1 MMILTKSTYYAA
13 CFITA
18 ATMRAHQV
26 LAEGGGN
33 LRSYNP
39 TVRTDTRSTIRRLSP
54 TAECTLLVSM
64 KLQID
69 PTSVQDGDD
78 DEQFECQLD
87 SLETGGIDNLAY
99 PLDISINQKKELKKM
114 LDGNKIAPGKSKL
127 SVAQA
132 VWDGEKVK
140 LPKNITL
147 KDKVKKGA
155 TTSTGRR
162 LAVVT
167 GDKPSK

>member
-1 MMILTKSTYYAA
+1 
-13 CFITA
+13 
-18 ATMRAHQV
+18 MRAHQV
-26 LAEGGGN
+26 VADGGGN
-33 LRSYNP
+33 LRRSNP
-39 TVRTDTRSTIRRLSP
+39 TARTDTLRIAKAHSSIRRLSP
-54 TAECTLLVSM
+54 TAECTIVVSI

-87 SLETGGIDNLAY
+87 PLETGGIDNLAY
-99 PLDISINQKKELKKM
+99 PLDISIDQKKELKKM

-132 VWDGEKVK
+132 VWDGDKVK

-167 GDKPSK
+167 GNKPST